1 MKFINKLRW
10 NHYVI
15 LTILFIVSTVVL
27 FFLLE
32 PVNSGHADEVVD
44 EIAVTTTTEYITT
57 SNTTVTTLPNITVS
71 TTNSTDTT
79 TTSVT
84 DITGTTVTSTT
95 TTVPIVEEVEDEDN
109 EEPETTNSVV
119 TTTKEVTTVI
129 TTTQDEERTTEATY
143 VVYKPST
150 HYIHKSTCHWV
161 DSSCV
166 EIFDTKGI
174 ECRRC
179 SECNPN
185 MEIITE
191 YVPETPTVEDYDR
204 QLLAEIVWHEA
215 GSSWISQYNK
225 AKVAAGVMNR
235 VNDSRFP
242 STVYG
247 VLTQPY
253 QFSGYWPGC
262 CTPSQACYDAV
273 DYYFSHTD
281 EFNSD
286 NSWWGDGSQNHFYYQ

>member
-15 LTILFIVSTVVL
+15 LSILVILVTIVL
-27 FFLLE
+27 FLLLT
-32 PVNSGHADEVVD
+32 PVNTGHADEVID
-44 EIAVTTTTEYITT
+44 IVTTTETTTDTITTLETTVATLPNTTVST
-57 SNTTVTTLPNITVS
+57 SNTTDTATSS
-71 TTNSTDTT
+71 T
-79 TTSVT
+79 T

-95 TTVPIVEEVEDEDN
+95 TTLIIEEDVIE
-109 EEPETTNSVV
+109 EEPEETVPEI
-119 TTTKEVTTVI
+119 TTTTEYVTTTVI
-129 TTTQDEERTTEATY
+129 TTKDEERTTEATY

-161 DSSCV
+161 DSSCL
-166 EIFDTKGI
+166 EIADTKGI

-179 SECNPN
+179 SECNPS

-191 YVPETPTVEDYDR
+191 YVPETPTVADYDR

-215 GSSWISQYNK
+215 GSNWISQYNK

-273 DYYFSHTD
+273 DYYFSHTS